1 MSEAALQR
9 CIVKYLR
16 TQGCWAE
23 KVYASRFG
31 QAGWPDIL
39 AILPPSGQQGGRIS
53 WPSCLPPSGR
63 LLALEVKLPGNIP
76 TPLQSATLER
86 MAKAGAYSRVVWSLE
101 DVKRALASI
110 QGGE

>member
-16 TQGCWAE
+16 SQGCWAE

-39 AILPPSGQQGGRIS
+39 AI
-53 WPSCLPPSGR
+53 LPPSGR

-101 DVKRALASI
+101 DVKKALAAI
-110 QGGE
+110 RGGE